1 MRFNDSQHRQE
12 SIIVTNKHFK
22 DSTNPIPSSSSS
34 SLIPPSPFQH
44 PDSTNARMDTPPSAP
59 QWLPESRTPS
69 IHYPQQHTFY
79 PERTGQTQ
87 IVRFLK
93 DRKGSQRGGQTTRM
107 RHFLVLVERVLVH
120 RTTRFQVAELAR
132 NRSHV
137 LLELFST
144 THHLSPSIPYAG
156 SSSISIGNSTSISKP
171 S

>member
-22 DSTNPIPSSSSS
+22 DSTNPIPSSS
-34 SLIPPSPFQH
+34 LIPPLPFQH
-44 PDSTNARMDTPPSAP
+44 PDSANARTESPPSAP
-59 QWLPESRTPS
+59 QWHPESRTPS
-69 IHYPQQHTFY
+69 THYPQQHTFY

-107 RHFLVLVERVLVH
+107 RLVH

-144 THHLSPSIPYAG
+144 THHLSPPKPYAG